1 MIGTIFGAIF
11 ESIFTTRWIKL
22 VRDLQQSRAR
32 IALMLLSLCAGL
44 FGITTMSSTYEI
56 SNREISR
63 NYLATQ
69 PASATLKLDRI
80 DASLLS
86 YVRSFPGVASF
97 TTSATVYAEISSTA
111 EAPTKTV
118 RLFFSE
124 DFSHQTV
131 AQIYPE
137 KGVWPPAP
145 DGLLIE
151 RTSLQQ
157 LGLNLGDSVMIDVG
171 AEAKK
176 AIKITGSVHDP
187 AMPTPSSTIFAY
199 AVPATMQALGVIP
212 QGWNLSLIVSEHS
225 LDAPHIETIVTQ
237 LSKELRQRGYQIER
251 IQIPPPGEHPHQGI
265 MRGVLTMLMLFS
277 FLVLLLAAVFNATII
292 DSLLNQQIRQMA
304 IMKAIGASRQRIA
317 TMYLV
322 FIVLLG
328 SIASV
333 LAIPFGHMA
342 GTALS
347 KFVLLKVLNFT
358 LQDSSLA
365 LSSYLQLVALGVGL
379 PLLFAASSAM
389 RVARLPAHAG
399 LNHVNVPSYPQQA
412 IKWTAFLDRFT
423 KIDRSLI
430 MALRNSLRQRKRFLL
445 TLTLLS
451 SAGAMFIGALNIKA
465 ASQQH
470 LVEAAAERHY
480 QLEVMTKR
488 WEQQEKVLS
497 ILAKLAEIEKV
508 EVWNRSRISRLN
520 QDGVEIERSYPD
532 DAHGVLTMIAMPPHS
547 QLMDLKLHSGRM
559 LLPTDQQAIILNQ
572 KALEF
577 YPKAQLGDQLEVR
590 SMGQTS
596 RFQLVG
602 IAHQKMVGA
611 VAFITP
617 ASWAHVFKKE
627 ELGKNF
633 RCVIRQT
640 DPEQLDAISN
650 KISRALAD
658 HGIPVARIIT
668 ETMLRQD
675 VDAHFDILLYCLLFV
690 ALLMAI
696 VSGLGLSATMSSN
709 VLERTREFGILRS
722 IGATPSRIRRS
733 LMVETVT
740 IALMSNLLAL
750 LLVLPLSWLLGQF
763 LGNLLMEEAFP
774 LQLSF
779 KAVALWLCISIIIS
793 LAASLIPARRA
804 AQLSIREAFA

>member
-1 MIGTIFGAIF
+1 MIGAMFG
-11 ESIFTTRWIKL
+11 SIFTTRWIKL

-44 FGITTMSSTYEI
+44 FGVTTMSSTYEI

-63 NYLATQ
+63 NYLATR
-69 PASATLKLDRI
+69 PASATLKLDYI

-86 YVRSFPGVASF
+86 YLRSFPEIASF
-97 TTSATVYAEISSTA
+97 TTSSTVYAEINATA
-111 EAPTKTV
+111 EAPAKTV

-137 KGVWPPAP
+137 KGIWPPAP
-145 DGLLIE
+145 DSVLIE
-151 RTSLQQ
+151 RASLQQ
-157 LGLNLGDSVMIDVG
+157 LGLNIGDSVMIDVG
-171 AEAKK
+171 SGQKK
-176 AIKITGSVHDP
+176 TIKIAGSVHDP

-199 AVPATMQALGVIP
+199 AVPATMHALGLTP
-212 QGWNLSLIVSEHS
+212 QGWNLSIIVSEHP
-225 LDAPHIETIVTQ
+225 LDAQHIETLVNR
-237 LSKELRQRGYQIER
+237 LSKELTHRGYQIER

-292 DSLLNQQIRQMA
+292 ESLLAQQIRQMA
-304 IMKAIGASRQRIA
+304 IMKAIGASRQQIA
-317 TMYLV
+317 MMYLV

-328 SIASV
+328 SIASL
-333 LAIPFGHMA
+333 LAIPLGQLA

-358 LQDSSLA
+358 LQDNSLA
-365 LSSYLQLVALGVGL
+365 LISYLQLALLGVGL
-379 PLLFAASSAM
+379 PLLFAASSVM
-389 RVARLPAHAG
+389 KVARLPVHAC
-399 LNHVNVPSYPQQA
+399 LNHVSVPVYPQKMM
-412 IKWTAFLDRFT
+412 KWTAFLDRIP

-451 SAGAMFIGALNIKA
+451 SAGAMFISALNIKA

-480 QLEVMTKR
+480 QLEVVTKY
-488 WEQQEKVLS
+488 WEQQASVLG
-497 ILAKLAEIEKV
+497 ILAKLSEIEKV
-508 EVWNRSRISRLN
+508 EVWNRSKISRLN
-520 QDGVEIERSYPD
+520 QDGIEIERSYPD
-532 DAHGVLTMIAMPPHS
+532 DAHGVLTMIAMPPAS
-547 QLMDLKLHSGRM
+547 TLMDLKLHNGRA
-559 LLPTDQQAIILNQ
+559 LLASDQQAIILNQ

-577 YPKAQLGDQLEVR
+577 YPNAQLGDQLEVR

-602 IAHQKMVGA
+602 IAQQKMVGA
-611 VAFITP
+611 VAFVTP
-617 ASWAHVFKKE
+617 SSWATVFKKE
-627 ELGKNF
+627 QLGKNY
-633 RCVIRQT
+633 RCVIRAPNP
-640 DPEQLDAISN
+640 DKLAAIATQ
-650 KISRALAD
+650 ISRTLAD
-658 HGIPVARIIT
+658 HGIPVAQIIS
-668 ETMLRQD
+668 ETMLRQE

-722 IGATPSRIRRS
+722 IGATPSRITRS
-733 LMVETVT
+733 LMAETLT
-740 IALMSNLLAL
+740 IVLISNVLAL
-750 LLVLPLSWLLGQF
+750 LLFLPVSWLLGQF

-774 LQLSF
+774 LQI
-779 KAVALWLCISIIIS
+779 APAAIALWLCISIVIS
-793 LAASLIPARRA
+793 VAASLIPARQA
-804 AQLSIREAFA
+804 AQLSVREAFV